1 MIDKIKSHLAPILA
15 SILGLLIWTDLQT
28 IKSKLDVLMEERASV
43 KQRLDNNE
51 KSIEE
56 FQKLFPRKIQTNFK
70 QTLFIKDDKFPKI
83 NQKKYN

>member
-1 MIDKIKSHLAPILA
+1 MLEKIKSHLAPILA
-15 SILGLLIWTDLQT
+15 SMLGLLIWTDLQT

-56 FQKLFPRKIQTNFK
+56 LQNLFPRKIQTTYK
-70 QTLFIKDDKFPKI
+70 QILFIKDDKFPKI
-83 NQKKYN
+83 NKKKYN